1 MGRLIYTLNVSL
13 DGFVETADHSPA
25 WATPDDELF
34 NWFIETT
41 RELDVTIYGRR
52 LYEVMAAYWPSGE
65 SDPAAT
71 EPMREFARIWNAMPK
86 VVFSTTLPSVEWNS
100 RLVRGDLAEELARL
114 RQEFVGDIGVG
125 GPTLAAEFIRRGLVD
140 EYRLVVHPVVLGA
153 GTPFFPPLDGPMRLR
168 PIETRMFASGVVYL
182 GYEAVR

>member
-25 WATPDDELF
+25 WATPDDELLTWF
-34 NWFIETT
+34 NDTT
-41 RELDVTIYGRR
+41 RELDATIYGRR
-52 LYEVMAAYWPSGE
+52 LYEVMAAYWPTGE
-65 SDPAAT
+65 SDPAST

-86 VVFSTTLPSVEWNS
+86 VVFSTTLPTVEWNS
-100 RLVRGDLAEELARL
+100 RLVRGDVAEELARL
-114 RQEFVGDIGVG
+114 RQEFRGDLGVG

-153 GTPFFPPLDGPMRLR
+153 GTPYFPPLDGPMRLR
-168 PIETRMFASGVVYL
+168 PIETRTFASGVVYL